1 MLKYV
6 NTDIVF
12 QEIPDEV
19 TLAINIS
26 NCPCRCPG
34 CHSKYLWEDI
44 GLPLDTNAIDAFVE
58 QYGQNIT
65 CFAFMGGDA
74 DPKGINMLAQY
85 IHEEYPQFHVAWYS
99 GRLRVPAMVCKADF
113 DYLKIGPY
121 IRHLGPL
128 KQPTTNQRLYRKT
141 MPASLRTLPIASGV
155 TAHNILVLKV
165 PCFCCLNSILLP
177 RKHGV

>member
-6 NTDIVF
+6 NTGIVF

-34 CHSKYLWEDI
+34 CHSHYLWEDI
-44 GLPLDTNAIDAFVE
+44 GLPLDTDAIDDFVE
-58 QYGQNIT
+58 KYGRDIT
-65 CFAFMGGDA
+65 CIAFMGGDA
-74 DPKGINMLAQY
+74 DPKGINLLAQY
-85 IHEEYPQFHVAWYS
+85 IHEEFPQFKVAWYS
-99 GRLRVPAMVCKADF
+99 GRLRIPAGIRKSDF

-128 KQPTTNQRLYRKT
+128 NKPTTNQRLYSLQEDGSLKDITYRFWRKQ
-141 MPASLRTLPIASGV
+141 IAQ
-155 TAHNILVLKV
+155 
-165 PCFCCLNSILLP
+165 
-177 RKHGV
+177 

>member
-34 CHSKYLWEDI
+34 CHSHYLWNDI
-44 GLPLDTNAIDAFVE
+44 GVILDNRAVDAFVKK
-58 QYGQNIT
+58 YDHCIT
-65 CFAFMGGDA
+65 CIAFMGGDA
-74 DPKGINMLAQY
+74 EPESVNLLARYVHQS
-85 IHEEYPQFHVAWYS
+85 HPWLKVAWYS
-99 GRLRVPAMVCKADF
+99 GRLRIPSVVCRTDF
-113 DYLKIGPY
+113 DYIKVGPY

-128 KQPTTNQRLYRKT
+128 TQPTTNQRLYRQGGNGEFYDITSRFWKQRDI
-141 MPASLRTLPIASGV
+141 SS
-155 TAHNILVLKV
+155 
-165 PCFCCLNSILLP
+165 
-177 RKHGV
+177 